1 MMEWMAVGFAFVTLW
16 CWFLRLKLHAFLSH
30 CFFLLYVSSKDH
42 SHFRHCFLFPIWM
55 YVKVTLKLWHHLS
68 TKFCSLSNFLFLNS
82 VTVNFSGVRVMS
94 CEYIYIHTHTHSHSL
109 TFKFTLSLIQ
119 HLWVFVFFYW
129 LSLLTFERCFIFL
142 ISILFIKLFQL
153 YNTVYSCALVS
164 IKLAFMNLGSR
175 IFY

>member
-94 CEYIYIHTHTHSHSL
+94 CEYIYTHTHSFSFSHFQIHTLTHSASVG
-109 TFKFTLSLIQ
+109 FC
-119 HLWVFVFFYW
+119 FF
-129 LSLLTFERCFIFL
+129 L
-142 ISILFIKLFQL
+142 
-153 YNTVYSCALVS
+153 
-164 IKLAFMNLGSR
+164 LAFATDFWTL
-175 IFY
+175 FYFSYLYSLYKTISTL